1 MRRWSLATA
10 ALSVLALAACKG
22 KEQQTAANDDLSKD
36 LAAAASSDGL
46 ALAPSLHSVQTVVS
60 AEELSPQARV
70 HRAPSQRAS
79 HPAPHRTPHRDR
91 VTPHP
96 STETASVTDPAPTTT
111 TEVAAAAPEPAA
123 PSDNGAAAPS
133 ERPHPVDVP
142 STATGGSD
150 GSGNGR
156 GGSRG
161 GGIGIGDIIGAIGG
175 VIIRGGVV
183 DGDHCDPRSDGR
195 RIPRTGNGYPMP
207 DAAERFPGAACRF
220 RSHSST
226 RVRPCSAAAS
236 DHPPFHALSPL
247 HVTARHLGCAP
258 ARPRGVQG

>member
-1 MRRWSLATA
+1 MRRWSVATA
-10 ALSVLALAACKG
+10 ALAVFALAACTG

-46 ALAPSLHSVQTVVS
+46 AMAPTLHNVQTVVS
-60 AEELSPQARV
+60 AEELSPEARV
-70 HRAPSQRAS
+70 HRAPSARAS
-79 HPAPHRTPHRDR
+79 RPSPHRTPHRDR
-91 VTPHP
+91 VTPRP
-96 STETASVTDPAPTTT
+96 STETASATAPAPETT
-111 TEVAAAAPEPAA
+111 TEVAATAPEPSA

-142 STATGGSD
+142 ATGGSD
-150 GSGNGR
+150 GSGSGR

-195 RIPRTGNGYPMP
+195 RIPRTGNSYPMP
-207 DAAERFPGAACRF
+207 GRGRSYPGVPFPLPLVNP
-220 RSHSST
+220 SHT
-226 RVRPCSAAAS
+226 TV
-236 DHPPFHALSPL
+236 L
-247 HVTARHLGCAP
+247 
-258 ARPRGVQG
+258 RGGI